1 MHNNIKTARK
11 ESKISQLEMSEL
23 LNISRQS
30 YIDIENGTRIP
41 RSDLL
46 FNISLI
52 TNKNIT
58 FFYNEHHLS
67 QLDKIAFLF
76 QGKTEKEKNHYIN
89 LLESLIKQHKNNHLS

>member
-1 MHNNIKTARK
+1 MHHKIKIARI
-11 ESKISQLEMSEL
+11 ESKISQIEISDL

-30 YIDIENGTRIP
+30 YIDIENGSRTP

-58 FFYNEHHLS
+58 FFYNESHS
-67 QLDKIAFLF
+67 IILDRFILLF
-76 QGKTEKEKNHYIN
+76 QGKTEKEKDQYIT
-89 LLESLIKQHKNNHLS
+89 LLESLIEKNKHNHLS